1 MAKRKTSP
9 GGTRRKVVGKSGERI
24 AAELDKSVV
33 TCEERHRLISEAAYL
48 RAERRGFLP
57 GAELEDWL
65 EAEAEIDKMIAKG
78 PAKETEQV

>member
-9 GGTRRKVVGKSGERI
+9 GGSRRKAVGKSSESV
-24 AAELDKSVV
+24 AAEWDKRTV

-65 EAEAEIDKMIAKG
+65 EAEAEIDKMVVKG